1 MKVILL
7 NDVESLGKI
16 GDVVSVKDGFARNYL
31 FPKKLAIT
39 ETKES
44 LKVLEARKKRYAQDI
59 VKEKA
64 KFEELAK
71 KISGVSFT
79 ISAQAGEEDK
89 LFGSVT
95 AEDIRD
101 TLLAEGIQI
110 DKKQIHLKEPIK
122 KLGIYQVEIK
132 LHPEIMTSA
141 KIWVVKK

>member
-7 NDVESLGKI
+7 NDVELLGKM

-31 FPKKLAIT
+31 FPKKLAIG

-44 LKVLEARKKRYAQDI
+44 LKILEARKKRHAQDI
-59 VKEKA
+59 AKEKS

-71 KISGVSFT
+71 KISGMSFT
-79 ISAQAGEEDK
+79 ISAAAGEEDK
-89 LFGSVT
+89 LFGYVT
-95 AEDIRD
+95 AEDISD
-101 TLLAEGIQI
+101 ALLAEDIQI
-110 DKKQIHLKEPIK
+110 DKKQLHLKEPIK

-132 LHPEIMTSA
+132 LHPEITTIA